1 MPRTRRFWQES
12 DSSVT
17 PEDPSAA
24 RADDARGRQRLI
36 GAELRQWYDKIAE
49 EPVPTAWLD
58 LLHQGE
64 SRRDNA
70 RTEQNESAGSK

>member
-17 PEDPSAA
+17 PEDSSVA
-24 RADDARGRQRLI
+24 RADDARGRQRMI
-36 GAELRQWYDKIAE
+36 GAELRHWYDKIAK
-49 EPVPTAWLD
+49 EPVPDDWLD
-58 LLHQGE
+58 LLSQSE

-70 RTEQNESAGSK
+70 RTEQSESAGSK